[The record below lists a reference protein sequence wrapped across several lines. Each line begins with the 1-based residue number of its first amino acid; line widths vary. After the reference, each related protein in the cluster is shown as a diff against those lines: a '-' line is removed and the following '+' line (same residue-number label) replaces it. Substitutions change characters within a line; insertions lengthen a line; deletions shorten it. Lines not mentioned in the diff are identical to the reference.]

1 MKEDSQNSQWTDET
15 YQEIVDSK
23 DTSLQC
29 SPVRKLILDN
39 LLGYVPAN
47 EMQVS
52 IPPTGRNICPVTK
65 SNTSNSDMPAIV
77 SASQPIKDSEQTA
90 PINMQQLVTIIAA
103 RFRLI
108 CNSSWKKAVTH
119 FMKRYQ

>member
-15 YQEIVDSK
+15 YQEIVDTK
-23 DTSLQC
+23 DTTLQC

-39 LLGYVPAN
+39 LLGTYQPMK
-47 EMQVS
+47 MQVS

-65 SNTSNSDMPAIV
+65 SNTLNSDIPAIV
-77 SASQPIKDSEQTA
+77 SASQPTKDSEQTT

-108 CNSSWKKAVTH
+108 CNSSWKKAVLTS
-119 FMKRYQ
+119 